1 MHCPKCDQLI
11 DEQAVLCAGCDHVL
25 DADFFAEDK
34 TDLTEALSNTDER
47 RSLPPRSVEQGDPV
61 ILGDVSGEFDVVLTE
76 ETGSYLHAASEQS
89 DDAGP
94 LRPAPIYVDAGTAQL
109 TAPASVLAVSEGVD
123 LPPLTPF
130 ESHVLALLDGER
142 TVAGVQ
148 EASGLSLEDLRI
160 AICMLADRG
169 LVQLRLM
176 ASPAPVV
183 MPRAA
188 AVPAPVPV
196 AEVPVVEAPVADVS
210 VAEKP
215 EVTEVT
221 EVAKEPPA
229 GLREALR
236 DVTLSSSAPGE
247 RPITM
252 DGADLELV
260 PLDVTPPPARA
271 EIPPLPAAKKAPAVA
286 PTADVAP
293 APAVEPVAAPPQT
306 RPVASPKDR
315 AKAASVY
322 EHALR
327 DINAGRYARARMY
340 VKLAVSLDPDEPRY
354 QALLE
359 EWDKAKEVA
368 AAADDP
374 EHVKLVHRAR
384 DAERS
389 GDFRGAAALLEQAL
403 ELVPKSAEL
412 NNRLGVLYATRLK
425 EFDLATKA
433 LFRAVDLA
441 PTNATFRHNLM
452 KVMGAAESAS
462 GPPGPRGMFEALKP
476 PAAEDPKSRWAALLK
491 KKLF

>member
-76 ETGSYLHAASEQS
+76 ETGSYLHAASELS
-89 DDAGP
+89 DDVGP

-130 ESHVLALLDGER
+130 ESHVLTLLDGER

-148 EASGLSLEDLRI
+148 AESGLSLEDLRI

-169 LVQLRLM
+169 LVRLRLM

-183 MPRAA
+183 MPRSA
-188 AVPAPVPV
+188 AVPV
-196 AEVPVVEAPVADVS
+196 AEAPVADVP
-210 VAEKP
+210 VAEKQ

-236 DVTLSSSAPGE
+236 GVTLSSSASDE
-247 RPITM
+247 RPISM

-260 PLDVTPPPARA
+260 PLDVAPPPARA
-271 EIPPLPAAKKAPAVA
+271 DIPPLPAAKKAPAVA
-286 PTADVAP
+286 PAGKGVP
-293 APAVEPVAAPPQT
+293 PPAVEPVAAQPPQT
-306 RPVASPKDR
+306 KTVPSLADR

-354 QALLE
+354 QALLD

-374 EHVKLVHRAR
+374 EHVKLVHRAS

-389 GDFRGAAALLEQAL
+389 GDFHRAAALLEQAL

-462 GPPGPRGMFEALKP
+462 EAPGPRGMFEALKP
-476 PAAEDPKSRWAALLK
+476 LAAEDPKSRWKALLK
-491 KKLF
+491 KLTP